1 MSPLPILQPEPSP
14 AAREP
19 ERRDDFVA
27 SVFPYRLY
35 IDTFGCQMNEHDS
48 QRMVSLMAGE
58 GYAQTFTPDDAD
70 LIILNS
76 CSIREKAEQ
85 KLRSEAGKMRAYK
98 QNGRKVVFALAGC
111 VAAQEGKRLLE
122 RVHHADIVFGPDHIG
137 ALPEMVRKARSG
149 RVRICQTE
157 FYEREDYKFPELSD
171 QAPVEVSAYVSV
183 MKGCDKYC
191 TYCIVPS
198 TRGREVS
205 RTASEILDEVRRLV
219 DKGTKEIVLLGQ
231 TVNSYGRLPR
241 QGQVP
246 FHELL
251 SMVNEVS
258 GLERIRFTSPHP
270 ADFSDAQITAFGE
283 LDKLCPH
290 MHLPVQ
296 SGSSR
301 VLRAM
306 KRGYTREAFLDV
318 VRRFRE
324 TVPSASLTTDVIVG
338 FPSETEAEFEETLS
352 LFEEVRFQGAFSFT
366 YSERTGTKAVDLEP
380 SVPIEERFRRLR
392 VLQDLQD
399 RITEQQLLAKVGEV
413 HPVLIEGPSKSN
425 PARSSGRTGTNL
437 VVHIDGSLPAGTVLA
452 VEITEALKHS
462 LLGRAHVA
470 EGV

>member
-1 MSPLPILQPEPSP
+1 MVRLPVLQAEAAPPPP
-14 AAREP
+14 AAEAREA
-19 ERRDDFVA
+19 FVP

-58 GYAQTFTPDDAD
+58 GYAQTFSPDDAD

-111 VAAQEGKRLLE
+111 VAAQEGRRLLE

-137 ALPEMVRKARSG
+137 ALPEMVRKVRGG

-157 FYEREDYKFPELSD
+157 FYEREDYKFPELSEESPT
-171 QAPVEVSAYVSV
+171 QVSAYVSV

-205 RTASEILDEVRRLV
+205 RPASEILEEVRRLV

-231 TVNSYGRLPR
+231 TVNSYGRIKR
-241 QGQVP
+241 FGHVP

-251 SMVNEVS
+251 ALVNEVP
-258 GLERIRFTSPHP
+258 GVERIRFTSPHP
-270 ADFSDAQITAFGE
+270 ADFSDEQIRAFAA

-306 KRGYTREAFLDV
+306 KRGYSREEYLEI

-324 TVPSASLTTDVIVG
+324 TVPKAALTTDVIVG
-338 FPSETEAEFEETLS
+338 FPSETEEEFQETLS
-352 LFEEVRFQGAFSFT
+352 LFEAVRFEGAFSFA
-366 YSERTGTKAVDLEP
+366 YSERTGTKALELEP
-380 SVPIEERFRRLR
+380 AVPMEERFRRLQ
-392 VLQDLQD
+392 VLQALQD
-399 RITEQQLLAKVGEV
+399 GITHDQLLGTVGQV

-425 PARSSGRTGTNL
+425 PTRSSGRSGTNRM
-437 VVHIDGSLPAGTVLA
+437 VHIDGIFPPGALLD
-452 VEITEALKHS
+452 VEITQAFKHS
-462 LLGRAHVA
+462 LFGRPVFRAVS
-470 EGV
+470 